1 MAARRSARRAKSKRQ
16 DAGTRATGKTPAAGK
31 QKGEQGEQ
39 KEGED
44 EEKAPTS
51 WVLHRFS
58 ASSHHFNRVCTL
70 AALLVAVCGVAEH
83 IQPVP
88 YGKFGGASQ
97 NLLSIGLPAQI
108 GWWLMELPCSAFF
121 AYQFF
126 AVGGPQASRPVPRFF
141 AFLFCCH
148 YLYRGWL
155 FPYMLRP
162 SSSGLKNFDVTVALG
177 SWGVTLLHA
186 YLNARWYAE
195 HGTHLAGGVNFGGKE
210 KKNGSKKK
218 RVEDSSNDDFAWT
231 KDVRFR
237 VGIALYYAGF
247 ALTIYHDHLM
257 RELRPCPG
265 GARYCIPHG
274 GLYEYVTM
282 GGYTSELLAWLGFAI
297 ASWGPNGL
305 FIFLVSLGNLV
316 PRAATSHKW
325 YLDTFPEYAAL
336 GRAKLIPG
344 VW

>member
-1 MAARRSARRAKSKRQ
+1 MGRNATRARRAKSK
-16 DAGTRATGKTPAAGK
+16 GKSGGRGVPAAGAK
-31 QKGEQGEQ
+31 PPSPPGDGAAE
-39 KEGED
+39 
-44 EEKAPTS
+44 S

-58 ASSHHFNRVCTL
+58 ADPGFNRVCTL
-70 AALLVAVCGVAEH
+70 AAVMVAVCCIAEH
-83 IQPVP
+83 VQPVP
-88 YGKFGGASQ
+88 YGKFGGEGK
-97 NLLSIGLPAQI
+97 NFLSVGLPARV

-121 AYQFF
+121 VYQFF
-126 AVGGPQASRPVPRFF
+126 VVGGPQASQPVPRFF

-148 YLYRGWL
+148 YLYRGWI
-155 FPYMLRP
+155 FPYMIRP
-162 SSSGLKNFDVTVALG
+162 SSSKLKNFDAGVALG

-195 HGTHLAGGVNFGGKE
+195 HGKHLAGDRNGEPAGKKKKGGKRRG
-210 KKNGSKKK
+210 KS
-218 RVEDSSNDDFAWT
+218 DPYAWT

-237 VGIALYYAGF
+237 LGVFLYYLGF

-274 GLYEYVTM
+274 GLYDYVTM

-297 ASWGPNGL
+297 ASWGPNGM

-316 PRAATSHKW
+316 PRAATSHQW
-325 YLDTFPEYAAL
+325 YLDTFPEYAGL
-336 GRAKLIPG
+336 GRARLVPF